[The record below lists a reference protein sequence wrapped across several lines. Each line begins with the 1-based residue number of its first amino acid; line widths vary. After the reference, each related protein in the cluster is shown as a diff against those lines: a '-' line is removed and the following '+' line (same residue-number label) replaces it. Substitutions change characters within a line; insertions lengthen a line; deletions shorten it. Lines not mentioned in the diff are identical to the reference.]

1 MRTQQRG
8 FSQRICV
15 GVACAVL
22 FELGVTNAHA
32 RQYFNTPDAAM
43 VAFGQAVL
51 DNNEPAMKDM
61 LGADFRDIIPPV
73 GTEIRDK
80 FIKAWGVAHTIQKS
94 DSHAFIAVGDDGWT
108 SPVPLVKS
116 ARGWQFDTLAGAK
129 EMRLR
134 RIGRNELAV
143 IQTLQAICDA
153 QDEYAETPHD
163 GDKMM
168 VYASKLSS
176 SPGKH
181 DGLYWPT
188 APGESQS
195 PLGPAFEGAGTQNES
210 KDGYYG
216 YHYKLLTAQGP
227 NAPGGAMNYVL
238 DGKLFAGFAVTAWPV
253 RYGDTGV
260 MSFIVNHTGQVY
272 ERDLGPNIAA
282 KAAATK
288 SFDPAHGWR
297 KVSP

>member
-1 MRTQQRG
+1 MRTQHGLARG
-8 FSQRICV
+8 IC
-15 GVACAVL
+15 
-22 FELGVTNAHA
+22 LGLGCVVVFGFGIKSAHA

-43 VAFGQAVL
+43 TAFGQAVL
-51 DNNEPAMKDM
+51 DNNEPALKDM
-61 LGADFRDIIPPV
+61 LGADFRDVIPPV
-73 GTEIRDK
+73 GAEVRDK
-80 FIKAWGVAHTIQKS
+80 FIKAWGMGHNIQKS
-94 DSHAFIAVGDDGWT
+94 DSHAFIAVGNDGWT
-108 SPVPLVKS
+108 LPVPLVKS
-116 ARGWQFDTLAGAK
+116 AKGWQFDAQAGAK
-129 EMRLR
+129 EMRVR

-153 QDEYAETPHD
+153 QDEYARTNHD

-188 APGESQS
+188 GPGDPPS

-210 KDGYYG
+210 KEGYYG

-227 NAPGGAMNYVL
+227 GAIGGAMNYVL
-238 DGKLFAGFAVTAWPV
+238 DDKLFAGFAVMAWPV

-260 MSFIVNHTGQVY
+260 MSFIVNHMGQVY
-272 ERDLGPNIAA
+272 ERDLGPNTAA

-288 SFDPAHGWR
+288 SFDPASGWR
-297 KVSP
+297 KVAP